1 VHHVEPPRV
10 DVTDPF
16 AGIDAIDTDQAVRV
30 PTLDDL
36 LAGMPPGPESVDI
49 DFDIETSAPPPVA
62 APPSIPAATP
72 APSYV
77 EGPAPGRVQ
86 GPPIEPPDATPTLTA
101 APPPPNVEGTSGRS
115 IIADAFSAMLAAEQG
130 EPGAAM
136 PRLAGNGSSSIAVT
150 DTMID
155 DVARRVV
162 QKLALGSSEQMQAMV
177 REIVS
182 SVAERLVREEI
193 DRIRGR
199 LHY

>member
-1 VHHVEPPRV
+1 
-10 DVTDPF
+10 
-16 AGIDAIDTDQAVRV
+16 
-30 PTLDDL
+30 
-36 LAGMPPGPESVDI
+36 
-49 DFDIETSAPPPVA
+49 
-62 APPSIPAATP
+62 
-72 APSYV
+72 
-77 EGPAPGRVQ
+77 
-86 GPPIEPPDATPTLTA
+86 
-101 APPPPNVEGTSGRS
+101 
-115 IIADAFSAMLAAEQG
+115 
-130 EPGAAM
+130 M

-162 QKLALGSSEQMQAMV
+162 HKLALGSSEQMQAMV